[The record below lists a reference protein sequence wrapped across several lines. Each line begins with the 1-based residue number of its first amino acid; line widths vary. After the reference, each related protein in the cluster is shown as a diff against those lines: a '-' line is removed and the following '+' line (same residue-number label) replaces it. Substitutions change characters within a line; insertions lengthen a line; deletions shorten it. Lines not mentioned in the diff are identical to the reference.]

1 VFRLWWNN
9 PRTSLRIT
17 FGIIIAGGLIAGLGT
32 LIRDLSSDQNDQW
45 TFLLDTVGLVVAV
58 VGAALDFRASA
69 RIAEFVPGAGKSRA
83 ILMIL
88 CGAIVAIGACVVLGW
103 IEADALPPLVR
114 GLLSAGMTAAI
125 GAGLAG
131 LLYIGWFSGAD
142 RVERRIEQ
150 RIDEDW

>member
-1 VFRLWWNN
+1 VFRRWWNN
-9 PRTSLRIT
+9 PRISLRIT

-32 LIRDLSSDQNDQW
+32 LILDLSSDQNDQW

-69 RIAEFVPGAGKSRA
+69 RIGEFVPGAGKSRA

-88 CGAIVAIGACVVLGW
+88 CGAIVGLGACVALGW
-103 IEADALPPLVR
+103 IEADALPPLAR

-150 RIDEDW
+150 TIDEDW